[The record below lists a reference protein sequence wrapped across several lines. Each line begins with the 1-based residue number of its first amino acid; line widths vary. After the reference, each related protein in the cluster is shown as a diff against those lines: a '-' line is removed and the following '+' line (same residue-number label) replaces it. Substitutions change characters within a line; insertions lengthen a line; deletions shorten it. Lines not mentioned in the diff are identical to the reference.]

1 MPVLTPQELDELT
14 RAKALLDKPGF
25 AARLAGMLGR
35 PIEQGFKLL
44 PSGWQSVVNRAAK
57 AALLTALSAAV
68 KGLSSVEIQTIVAA
82 SQAGAISRETML
94 KLFWRGEVL
103 PEGRS
108 NEEEQKLIAAASVVN
123 TIHTHR

>member
-14 RAKALLDKPGF
+14 RAKALLEKPGF

-68 KGLSSVEIQTIVAA
+68 TTMGGGRQKRRVTRTVVVKAKQVP
-82 SQAGAISRETML
+82 AGSR
-94 KLFWRGEVL
+94 FNPSYSPPGPCNGEWSHSI
-103 PEGRS
+103 R
-108 NEEEQKLIAAASVVN
+108 
-123 TIHTHR
+123 T